1 LKCVGLDF
9 VELVLEGGERG
20 FVGFGELVEEGV
32 GEAIGAAY
40 DDALAGIAFVG
51 DLERAQRLAVEGDEV
66 VFTDEQIDLGGL
78 QLFFA
83 DAHGVHDDEQVVLE
97 VLNLG
102 DGRVGDAVLDREG
115 VELEG
120 VFEDEFDLFVGGF
133 GEVDPEE
140 DARLGAQRGKAGG
153 GRVGRGELVVAIDEG
168 RDHGR
173 GLRATS
179 FVCTSAR

>member
-1 LKCVGLDF
+1 M
-9 VELVLEGGERG
+9 
-20 FVGFGELVEEGV
+20 
-32 GEAIGAAY
+32 
-40 DDALAGIAFVG
+40 
-51 DLERAQRLAVEGDEV
+51 EGDEV

-179 FVCTSAR
+179 CVCTSAR